1 MAQAKKYVL
10 LDRDGVIN
18 HDSGNFIKSPDE
30 WLPIDNS
37 LEAIALLH
45 RNGYQV
51 VVITN
56 QSGVGRGLYSDAILT
71 DMHRKM
77 ARLTEAVGGKINH
90 IYYCPHLPDAGC
102 DCRKP
107 KPGMLLQ
114 FSQDANVALD
124 DIYFIGDSLRDIE
137 AGIAAGAKP
146 LLVKTG
152 NGEKTLAANPDLNI
166 PTFENLYDAAEYIL
180 SK

>member
-18 HDSGNFIKSPDE
+18 HDSGDFIKSPDE
-30 WLPIDNS
+30 WLPIDKS

-45 RNGYQV
+45 NNGYQV

-56 QSGVGRGLYSDAILT
+56 QSGVGRGLYSDTTLT
-71 DMHRKM
+71 DMHIKM
-77 ARLTEAVGGKINH
+77 SRLTEAAGGKISH

-102 DCRKP
+102 ACRKP

-114 FSQDANVALD
+114 FSKDAEVSLD

-146 LLVKTG
+146 ILVKTG
-152 NGEKTLAANPDLNI
+152 NGKKTLITNPDLDI
-166 PTFENLYDAAEYIL
+166 PTFENLYDATEYIL
-180 SK
+180 SR